1 MKATIKLSESR
12 EEDRTIH
19 RRGGDLS
26 LLWISILAV
35 LFYLASIIA
44 ALAEEPLVPDNGL
57 KSVSMTSSPATPK
70 PRQSWLRRLFYRPT
84 WSEVLEQ
91 CKTPRDV
98 CNTVGRYVGYRT
110 EDVDRWTSAEE
121 TWQAGRGDCE
131 DMAVCIETLCHELG
145 FSATVNLYY
154 SKDPRYEG
162 HAVAVGTW
170 GGRMWMSSNGSYEEV
185 DSIDEVKE
193 SIARMYGCSGDELW
207 SAVLAH
213 DDIERRLRRSAGRPV
228 AAAIGR

>member
-91 CKTPRDV
+91 CILKRFARKKPELIELNR
-98 CNTVGRYVGYRT
+98 R
-110 EDVDRWTSAEE
+110 AFA
-121 TWQAGRGDCE
+121 AGR
-131 DMAVCIETLCHELG
+131 AA
-145 FSATVNLYY
+145 SA
-154 SKDPRYEG
+154 
-162 HAVAVGTW
+162 H
-170 GGRMWMSSNGSYEEV
+170 
-185 DSIDEVKE
+185 
-193 SIARMYGCSGDELW
+193 
-207 SAVLAH
+207 
-213 DDIERRLRRSAGRPV
+213 
-228 AAAIGR
+228 AAATESA